1 VRITLGNTYS
11 WNTTATLSNAGD
23 GNIDRLPYE
32 FHPLASPLTTTNYV
46 LSILNSG
53 CPNAL
58 KDTFHIDVHQK
69 IVVDAGHDTAVV
81 FNQPLQLHASSNDS
95 TAGLWGWAP
104 VLGLDNPYTPDPIA
118 ILGANIDSV
127 RYTATASTE
136 VGCSGSA
143 SILVKV
149 FKTLPDI
156 FVPNAFTP
164 GSIANSIFRPVPVG
178 IATFQYFRVYNRYG
192 QLVYYTTTAGRGW
205 DGRVNGKL
213 QEPGTFVWVVQGISY
228 LGKTVNRKG
237 TMVLVR

>member
-1 VRITLGNTYS
+1 LR
-11 WNTTATLSNAGD
+11 
-23 GNIDRLPYE
+23 
-32 FHPLASPLTTTNYV
+32 
-46 LSILNSG
+46 
-53 CPNAL
+53 
-58 KDTFHIDVHQK
+58 DTFHINVHQK

-81 FNQPLQLHASSNDS
+81 FNQPLQLHASSDDS
-95 TAGLWGWAP
+95 TANIYSWDP
-104 VLGLDNPYTPDPIA
+104 STGLDNAFVPNPVA
-118 ILGANIDSV
+118 ILGPSIDSI
-127 RYTATASTE
+127 RYVVKAATE
-136 VGCSGSA
+136 VGCFGLA

-164 GSIANSIFRPVPVG
+164 GGTANSIFRPVPVG

-192 QLVYYTTTAGRGW
+192 QLVYSTTTAGRGW

-228 LGKTVNRKG
+228 QGKTVNRKG